1 MNLWRKQRQFF
12 LKKAKLVREIIS
24 KLNKIEIRIRKAV
37 NSQMHGNF
45 SSIFKGSG
53 IEFADLRT
61 YQYGDDVRTIDWI
74 TTAKGH
80 GAYVKIFK
88 EEKEQTVF
96 FMLDVSASQEIGNQG
111 LQKVD
116 IAKEICSVLAL
127 SAVKEKSQV
136 GLFCF
141 SDQKELYLK
150 PDYGM
155 KQGYEFIMKLFRLK
169 PKSEKTDLSK
179 ALLFGLNMLKKRS
192 VVVLISDFLD
202 TDYLSR
208 VKAMAK
214 KHDLVVIHVYDQRE
228 VKLPSMGIV
237 PVYDKES
244 KRTVWLNTS
253 SPSFKRDMRDVFHE
267 NKEHLERICKQYN
280 ANYLAVDT
288 REDYVPRLVQL
299 FRVRK

>member
-1 MNLWRKQRQFF
+1 MRDIL
-12 LKKAKLVREIIS
+12 S
-24 KLNKIEIRIRKAV
+24 KLSKIEIRIRKAV

-45 SSIFKGSG
+45 SSVFKGSG

-61 YQYGDDVRTIDWI
+61 YQYGDDIRTIDWI

-96 FMLDVSASQEIGNQG
+96 FMLDVSASQEVGNQG
-111 LQKVD
+111 KQKVD
-116 IAKEICSVLAL
+116 TAKEICGVLGL

-136 GLFCF
+136 GLYCF
-141 SDQKELYLK
+141 SDQKELYIK

-169 PKSEKTDLSK
+169 PASERTDLPN
-179 ALLFGLNMLKKRS
+179 ALLFALNILKKRS
-192 VVVLISDFLD
+192 VVILISDFLD
-202 TDYLSR
+202 ENYESR
-208 VKAMAK
+208 LRAMAK
-214 KHDLVVIHVYDQRE
+214 KHDLVVIHIYDQRE
-228 VKLPSMGIV
+228 VELPSLGIV

-244 KRTVWLNTS
+244 KKTVWLNTS
-253 SPSFKRDMRDVFHE
+253 SSAFKREMKDVFQE
-267 NKEHLERICKQYN
+267 NKERLEELCKKYN
-280 ANYLAVDT
+280 ANYLAVDSKD
-288 REDYVPRLVQL
+288 DYVPKLVQL

>member
-1 MNLWRKQRQFF
+1 M
-12 LKKAKLVREIIS
+12 REIIS
-24 KLNKIEIRIRKAV
+24 KLTKIEIRIRKAV

-61 YQYGDDVRTIDWI
+61 YQYGDDVRAIDWI

-96 FMLDVSASQEIGNQG
+96 FMLDVSASQEVGNLG

-116 IAKEICSVLAL
+116 VAKEICGVLAL

-179 ALLFGLNMLKKRS
+179 ALMFGLNMLKRRS
-192 VVVLISDFLD
+192 VVIMISDFLD

-208 VKAMAK
+208 IKAMAK

-253 SPSFKRDMRDVFHE
+253 SPSFKREMRDVFYE
-267 NKEHLERICKQYN
+267 NKDNLERLCKQYN

>member
-1 MNLWRKQRQFF
+1 M
-12 LKKAKLVREIIS
+12 REIIS
-24 KLNKIEIRIRKAV
+24 KLNKIEIKIRKAV
-37 NSQMHGNF
+37 NAQMHGNF

-96 FMLDVSASQEIGNQG
+96 FMLDVSASQEIGNTG

-116 IAKEICSVLAL
+116 IAKEICGVLAL

-179 ALLFGLNMLKKRS
+179 ALLFGLNMLKRRS
-192 VVVLISDFLD
+192 VVILISDFLD
-202 TDYLSR
+202 VDYLSR
-208 VKAMAK
+208 IKAMAK
-214 KHDLVVIHVYDQRE
+214 KHDLVIIHVYDKRE

-253 SPSFKRDMRDVFHE
+253 SPSFKREMRDVFYE
-267 NKEHLERICKQYN
+267 NKENLERICKQYN

-288 REDYVPRLVQL
+288 HEDYVPRLVQL